1 VILAV
6 VQGPTLKRDILSRY
20 ERDDAGNSIID
31 VAAARVEN
39 LYNDFDKS
47 APYIRRDLDG
57 DLAEYLTGCAREL
70 GKAPFVI
77 RFTLVTAPDKRNL
90 SRIRRSLKSYFQ
102 YCADLEGRKIYA
114 MARRSAIFL
123 AIGLA
128 ILLAISWLDRQ
139 LGPDRS
145 IAANVFGEGLTIV
158 AWISL
163 WEALATFLVEWV
175 PQRRNVSLYRR
186 LAHASLVF
194 RVAPQGEAER

>member
-1 VILAV
+1 M
-6 VQGPTLKRDILSRY
+6 KRDILSRY
-20 ERDDAGNSIID
+20 ERDDAGSAVID

-70 GKAPFVI
+70 GQAPFVI
-77 RFTLVTAPDKRNL
+77 RFSLATPPDKRNL
-90 SRIRRSLKSYFQ
+90 SRIRHSLKSYFL
-102 YCADLEGRKIYA
+102 YRADIEGRKIYA

-123 AIGLA
+123 AIGVA
-128 ILLAISWLDRQ
+128 ILLAVSWLDQQ

-145 IAANVFGEGLTIV
+145 IVASGFGEGLTIV

-163 WEALATFLVEWV
+163 WEALATFLVQWV
-175 PQRRNVSLYRR
+175 PQRRTISLYRR
-186 LAHASLVF
+186 LASAELVF
-194 RVAPQGEAER
+194 RAEAGSDPVAAA